1 MIASRN
7 TIVFML
13 IIVVGIIYTGC
24 KKIRNPV
31 ITTLNPVSVTINS
44 AAIET
49 TVSTDGGP
57 DISERGVCWSIHPT
71 PTVISNKKAC
81 GSGSGNFSCT
91 VTNLE
96 SNTTYYLKSYAINEN
111 GVYYGNEV
119 QFTTYDASDLVMVTM
134 NISFITSHYAN
145 AYVNINYTN
154 EPSPTQFGI
163 KWSNS
168 PAMTSCDSIIRN
180 FQIPNNSHFKIE
192 GLQPGTQY
200 YMQAFAINDAGTST
214 STAIDVTTVS
224 ANQAPEI
231 QTHEAYDIMQY
242 GASFPAEIISHG
254 SDTITE
260 YGVYV
265 STSNQFDDAT
275 GNTFKLIMQ
284 NSNTYFL
291 TNTLLPETHYYYR
304 AYAIN
309 AVGTAYGATKN
320 LTTPDDDQI
329 HFSDGVQYGTVTDID
344 GNSYRT
350 IQIGNQKWFAENLRT
365 SRYRN
370 GELIPEISEFSDWT
384 NSTQGAWCHYDN
396 ESRNEIPYGKL
407 YNWYAVSS
415 NDGLCP
421 AGWHVASHTEW
432 LELPE
437 NMETTA
443 GFAGH
448 FMREQGIH
456 WIQNTAC
463 SSNSSGFTALPGG
476 CRTSKDNFDG
486 QRDYAYF
493 WSSTQYNASNAIFWQ
508 LYGNSDQ
515 FSADNIGKS
524 SGLSVRCIKD

>member
-224 ANQAPEI
+224 ANP
-231 QTHEAYDIMQY
+231 
-242 GASFPAEIISHG
+242 
-254 SDTITE
+254 
-260 YGVYV
+260 
-265 STSNQFDDAT
+265 
-275 GNTFKLIMQ
+275 
-284 NSNTYFL
+284 
-291 TNTLLPETHYYYR
+291 R
-304 AYAIN
+304 A
-309 AVGTAYGATKN
+309 
-320 LTTPDDDQI
+320 
-329 HFSDGVQYGTVTDID
+329 
-344 GNSYRT
+344 R
-350 IQIGNQKWFAENLRT
+350 
-365 SRYRN
+365 
-370 GELIPEISEFSDWT
+370 
-384 NSTQGAWCHYDN
+384 
-396 ESRNEIPYGKL
+396 
-407 YNWYAVSS
+407 
-415 NDGLCP
+415 
-421 AGWHVASHTEW
+421 
-432 LELPE
+432 
-437 NMETTA
+437 
-443 GFAGH
+443 
-448 FMREQGIH
+448 
-456 WIQNTAC
+456 
-463 SSNSSGFTALPGG
+463 
-476 CRTSKDNFDG
+476 
-486 QRDYAYF
+486 
-493 WSSTQYNASNAIFWQ
+493 
-508 LYGNSDQ
+508 
-515 FSADNIGKS
+515 
-524 SGLSVRCIKD
+524 